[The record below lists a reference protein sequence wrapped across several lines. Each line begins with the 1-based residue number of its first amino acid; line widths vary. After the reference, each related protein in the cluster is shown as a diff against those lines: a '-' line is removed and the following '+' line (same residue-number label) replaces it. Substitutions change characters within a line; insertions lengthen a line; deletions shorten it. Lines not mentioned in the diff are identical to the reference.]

1 MTAEVA
7 LRSMLARLDS
17 AIEREILRMRGRY
30 QLSLDEWRGLY
41 VSDAQVD
48 ALLLANA
55 IDPARD
61 QPLPEVEPS
70 PRWTVMATRLGLDS
84 VEQDLLLAIVA
95 PEIDP
100 RYAPIFAYLNDDAA
114 RRRATPDLLMRLFG
128 DGWEGRATVRRR
140 LAPNAPLAITG
151 LTTIEAA
158 TSAALHGGLIPSS
171 LLVCFLLGG
180 DVLAAA
186 GLNLIAPGAE
196 TGDDAECQQRQATA
210 ALLAQGEGRPLL
222 IVAGRKGTG
231 RRASAAGLCALI
243 NRPLAELNLSRPDAV
258 ADRVMQ
264 AVLACNLGNAAL
276 LLSTSAPPP
285 EWLPDMLG
293 TSPVPVIL
301 AVENPDPWEM
311 ALTAVPSLTLRFAIS
326 AYQRR
331 IELWREALKA
341 QRVTAAKS
349 AIDAAAGRFRLPD
362 RAIYHAARDVRLSQL
377 APPGSRIRVAAP
389 ALIEAGRRQ
398 CAIDLGHLATRI
410 DSHSGWDDLV
420 LPEATSQQL
429 RDFAG
434 AASER
439 DRVYAHW
446 GMGKVGRDAGSGVAA
461 LFAGSSGTGKTMAAA
476 VIARAISLDL
486 WRIDLSSVVSKYI
499 GETEKNLERI
509 FTAAGDG
516 DAILF
521 FDEADALFGK
531 RSEVRDA
538 HDRYANVEVAYLLQ
552 RLEEHD
558 GIAILASN
566 LSRNIDQAFV
576 RRLHYIIEFPL
587 PNEALREQLWRRA
600 FSRAT
605 PVAHNVDH
613 AFLAQGFALAGGDIR
628 SAALDAAFLAASD
641 GGTVTMPHILR
652 AVSRQM
658 LKQGKLPSPR
668 DFGQWQDR
676 IAPAAT
682 ESAA

>member
-128 DGWEGRATVRRR
+128 DGWEGRAAVRRR

-341 QRVTAAKS
+341 QRVTASKS

-476 VIARAISLDL
+476 VIARAIGLDL

-509 FTAAGDG
+509 FTAARDG

-566 LSRNIDQAFV
+566 LSRNIDNAFV

-587 PNEALREQLWRRA
+587 PDEGLREQLWRRA
-600 FSRAT
+600 FARAT
-605 PVAHNVDH
+605 PVALNVDH

-682 ESAA
+682 ASAA